1 MKTYCNV
8 SIVSIVY
15 LLCIQLLITGCAMTT
30 SRDLYKKDLA
40 LDSQK
45 LFQDKCSKCH
55 ELPVINSYPYAP
67 GDWANVVD
75 AMIDT
80 KEARKFMTM
89 DEEEKIKV
97 YLGRQSQAR

>member
-1 MKTYCNV
+1 MKTHCNV
-8 SIVSIVY
+8 CTISIVF
-15 LLCIQLLITGCAMTT
+15 LLFIQLLITGCAMTT
-30 SRDLYKKDLA
+30 SRDLYKKDVA

-45 LFQDKCSKCH
+45 LFQDRCSKCH
-55 ELPVINSYPYAP
+55 ELPVIDAYPYAP
-67 GDWANVVD
+67 GDWAKIVD
-75 AMIDT
+75 VMVDT

>member
-1 MKTYCNV
+1 MKTHCSV
-8 SIVSIVY
+8 STISIVF
-15 LLCIQLLITGCAMTT
+15 LLFIQLFIIGCAMTT
-30 SRDLYKKDLA
+30 SRDLYTKDVV

-55 ELPVINSYPYAP
+55 ELPVIDAYPYAP
-67 GDWANVVD
+67 SDWANIVD
-75 AMIDT
+75 AMVDT

-97 YLGRQSQAR
+97 YLGEQSQAR